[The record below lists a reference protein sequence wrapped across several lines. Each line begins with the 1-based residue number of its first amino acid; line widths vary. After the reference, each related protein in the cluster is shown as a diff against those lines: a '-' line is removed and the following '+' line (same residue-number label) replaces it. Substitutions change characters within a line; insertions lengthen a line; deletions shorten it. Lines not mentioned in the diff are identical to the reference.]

1 MQDNGR
7 SFKLIVRN
15 IFNDYDI
22 LSFDE
27 TIKWDCK
34 SKYYNQYNSIFRGV

>member
-1 MQDNGR
+1 MHDNGR

-15 IFNDYDI
+15 IFSDYDI

-27 TIKWDCK
+27 TIKWDYK
-34 SKYYNQYNSIFRGV
+34 SKKYKQYNSTFHGV

>member
-1 MQDNGR
+1 MHDIGR
-7 SFKLIVRN
+7 SFKLIVRD

-27 TIKWDCK
+27 TIKWDYK
-34 SKYYNQYNSIFRGV
+34 SKYYKQYNSIFRGV